1 VRTSISTYPAS
12 FIDDLLNAIRM
23 EVDNANITELSD
35 FAAPIACG
43 LVKQLGPR
51 AAHVAF
57 ATLSELNERRRA
69 NEKAR

>member
-1 VRTSISTYPAS
+1 
-12 FIDDLLNAIRM
+12 M